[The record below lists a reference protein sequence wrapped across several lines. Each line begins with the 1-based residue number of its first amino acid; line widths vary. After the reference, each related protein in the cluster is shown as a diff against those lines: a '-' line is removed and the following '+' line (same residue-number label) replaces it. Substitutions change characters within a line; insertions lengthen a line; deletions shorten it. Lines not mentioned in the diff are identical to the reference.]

1 MGSPFTALI
10 CGAVAEDG
18 LPRGR
23 VYDRISCW
31 PGLANNRGDAL
42 PLRLTGALHRLVLD
56 HADPDLASVYPPHRP
71 DRKKLLDA
79 VRAAIIRHAGF
90 IDTYLD
96 QPPQTNEV
104 GRAALLWPALL
115 WLAARH
121 PARFELLELGASAG
135 LNQNLARYHADYGVW
150 QAGDPASPVRI
161 ACEWRSSCP
170 PRERDAAFTVT
181 ATSGC
186 DIDPVSILTSE
197 DRKRLKSY
205 LWPDQPARLQRL
217 DAALAVAA
225 SHPPKVERCGA
236 ADWLAARLPG
246 TSASAHRVI
255 FHTVM
260 WQYMPDIEKARA
272 EALIRRHGRSASAGS
287 PLSWLRF
294 EADDAM
300 PGGGIHVTTWS
311 GGADDGI
318 STCLG
323 RGDFHGRWIDWCG

>member
-10 CGAVAEDG
+10 CGAVAESG
-18 LPRGR
+18 LPRGQVCNR
-23 VYDRISCW
+23 VACW
-31 PGLANNRGDAL
+31 PGVADNRGDAL

-56 HADPDLASVYPPHRP
+56 RADPDLSSAYPPHRT
-71 DRKKLLDA
+71 DRKQVLEA
-79 VRAAIIRHAGF
+79 VHAAIVRHAGF

-135 LNQNLARYHADYGVW
+135 LNQNLARYHTDYGVW
-150 QAGDPASPVRI
+150 QAGNPASPVRI
-161 ACEWRSSCP
+161 ACEWRNGAP
-170 PRERDAAFTVT
+170 LRERDASFTVI

-186 DIDPVSILTSE
+186 DIDPVSIATSE

-205 LWPDQPARLQRL
+205 LWPDQPQRLERL

-225 SHPPKVERCGA
+225 SYPPVVERSSA
-236 ADWLAARLPG
+236 TDWLAARLPETTAG
-246 TSASAHRVI
+246 VHRII

-260 WQYMPDIEKARA
+260 WQYMPDSDKARA
-272 EALIRRHGRSASAGS
+272 EALIRHHGRFASADK

-294 EADDAM
+294 EADHKA
-300 PGGGIHVTTWS
+300 PGGGIYLTTWS
-311 GGADDGI
+311 GDADDGI
-318 STCLG
+318 TTCLG
-323 RGDFHGRWIDWCG
+323 RGDFHGRWIDWSG